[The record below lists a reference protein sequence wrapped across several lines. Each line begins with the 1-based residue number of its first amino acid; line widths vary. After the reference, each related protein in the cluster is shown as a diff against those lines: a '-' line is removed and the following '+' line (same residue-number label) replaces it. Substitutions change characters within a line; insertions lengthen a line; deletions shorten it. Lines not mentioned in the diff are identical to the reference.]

1 MSQGGF
7 LWSGSVSLLDQAGG
21 RDMGGGVG
29 TRVWTVSAGEGGPRH
44 CAGRVEWFCDKASQH
59 RGLRSRSVFSLRSVN
74 GQQCPSSGEGV
85 GVGLGGACL
94 AEAP

>member
-1 MSQGGF
+1 MVFCGAAAFHCWIRQVGETWGAA
-7 LWSGSVSLLDQAGG
+7 SGPESGLCPPG
-21 RDMGGGVG
+21 REDPA
-29 TRVWTVSAGEGGPRH
+29 TVPEGSSR
-44 CAGRVEWFCDKASQH
+44 FCDKASQH